1 MAEQKLANGVTLHL
15 VDEGE
20 GSPIVFVHGVM
31 MTSRFFD
38 RQVPH
43 VSANARMI
51 APDLRGHGR
60 SEKVLSGHTV
70 ENYAIDLQE
79 LFVARGIVRPVLVG
93 WSMGAM
99 VVWEYLKAFG
109 QDAVAGIVVVDQPPS
124 DWSWDGYPF
133 GVLTAEVL
141 AELVAGLQ
149 MAPAAVAAELAHLML
164 HEPTEETAAW
174 MIEEITMCPPAIA
187 STILVN
193 QTIRDYRR
201 FLPQIRVPTAVFFG
215 GDDKMTSPRAGEYIA
230 SKIPG
235 ATFEVFGASSH
246 APFYEEPDAFNAAL
260 DAFVAGLTGR
270 R

>member
-1 MAEQKLANGVTLHL
+1 LAEQQLANGVTLHL

-20 GSPIVFVHGVM
+20 GRPIVFVHGVL

-38 RQVPH
+38 RQIAH

-79 LFVARGIVRPVLVG
+79 LFVARAIERPVLVG

-99 VVWEYLKAFG
+99 VAWEYLKAFG
-109 QDAVAGIVVVDQPPS
+109 QDGVAGLVVVDQHPS
-124 DWSWDGYPF
+124 DWSWEGYPF

-149 MAPAAVAAELAHLML
+149 MAPAAVAEELAHLMV
-164 HEPTEETAAW
+164 HEPTEETTAW
-174 MIEEITMCPPAIA
+174 MVEEITMCPPAIA

-193 QTIRDYRR
+193 QTIRDYRP
-201 FLPQIRVPTAVFFG
+201 FLPDIRVPTAVFFG
-215 GDDKMTSPRAGEYIA
+215 GDDKMTSPEAGEYIA
-230 SKIPG
+230 AQIPG
-235 ATFEVFGASSH
+235 ATLTVFGASSH
-246 APFYEEPDAFNAAL
+246 VPFYEEPDAFNAAL
-260 DAFVAGLTGR
+260 DGFVAGLPAQR
-270 R
+270 